1 MTEAEQFERP
11 RWNPAPGRERRIL
24 NGWLGLFE
32 AAALSVCCMG
42 VLGSGCSKPIPEDA
56 LVLTEVPRSIQPASC
71 RDELDVHYPAGTRI
85 VLVSGSDGKLIRVLS
100 GDLFAAGEP
109 VVAHNGKRI
118 VFAGK
123 SSPDAL
129 WQIYEAN
136 RDHGGMKALTSVK
149 GGAKDPALLGDGTL
163 IYVSP
168 VAALSPNNSPTIAQL
183 YAQSAAAPVRQ
194 LTFASTSVADPT
206 VLSDGRIMFV
216 TSGPNKSST
225 NTALY
230 TINNDGTEITAFA
243 GQHDAVG
250 PLRHPRELPN
260 HRVAFLTG
268 PLAPLPITAQIVS
281 TARPFTSRTPLLPN
295 AKAAVSCVEP
305 RADGDWILCARR
317 DCDSPKSSGYSV
329 FRVSPAAGALA
340 NPVFTDPAWD
350 VYEAAPLHARPRP
363 MGRISSVEPNHPTGQ
378 ILCLNINDTTVPG
391 SGTAKRV
398 RILSRSSS
406 ARFEQVLGEIEV
418 QPDGSFMAEV
428 PANVPLGFEALDESG
443 AVLRREPPFVW
454 VRSGENRACIGCH
467 EAHNHSPKN
476 QRPLAARIAI
486 PRLPA
491 GPISLA
497 RTVP

>member
-11 RWNPAPGRERRIL
+11 RWNAAPGHERRIL
-24 NGWLGLFE
+24 NGWLGLFQ
-32 AAALSVCCMG
+32 AAALSVCCLG
-42 VLGSGCSKPIPEDA
+42 LLGSGCSKPVPEDA
-56 LVLTEVPRSIQPASC
+56 LVLTEVPRAAQPASC
-71 RDELDVHYPAGTRI
+71 RDELDLHYPAGSRI
-85 VLVSGSDGKLIRVLS
+85 VLASGSAGKLIRVLS
-100 GDLFAAGEP
+100 GNLLAAGEP

-123 SSPDAL
+123 SSPDAP
-129 WQIYEAN
+129 WQIYEIN
-136 RDHGGMKALTSVK
+136 CDRGGMKALTSAK

-168 VAALSPNNSPTIAQL
+168 VAAVSPNSSPAIAQL

-230 TINNDGTEITAFA
+230 TINNDGTEITAFS

-260 HRVAFLTG
+260 HRVAFITE

-281 TARPFTSRTPLLPN
+281 TARPFTSRTPLLPD

-305 RADGDWILCARR
+305 TADGDWLLCARPE
-317 DCDSPKSSGYSV
+317 CDSPKMSNYSV
-329 FRVSPAAGALA
+329 FRVNPAAGALTK
-340 NPVFTDPAWD
+340 PVFTDRAWD
-350 VYEAAPLHARPRP
+350 VYEAVPLQGRPRP
-363 MGRISSVEPNHPTGQ
+363 MGRISNVEPNHSTGQ
-378 ILCLNINDTTVPG
+378 ILCLNINDTTWPEG
-391 SGTAKRV
+391 GTAKRV
-398 RILSRSSS
+398 RIISTTGSSGKKH
-406 ARFEQVLGEIEV
+406 VLGEIEV

-428 PANVPLGFEALDESG
+428 PANTPLGFEALDENG
-443 AVLRREPPFVW
+443 AVLRRERPFIW

-476 QRPLAARIAI
+476 QRPLAARVAI

>member
-11 RWNPAPGRERRIL
+11 RCNAARGRERRIL
-24 NGWLGLFE
+24 NRWLGLFE
-32 AAALSVCCMG
+32 AAALCVCCMG
-42 VLGSGCSKPIPEDA
+42 ALGSGCSKPVPEDA
-56 LVLTEVPRSIQPASC
+56 MVVTVVPRSVQPTSC
-71 RDELDVHYPAGTRI
+71 LDEMDLRYPAGTRI
-85 VLVSGSDGKLIRVLS
+85 LLVSGSAGKVIRVLS
-100 GDLFAAGEP
+100 GNLLAAGEP

-123 SSPDAL
+123 SSLDAP

-136 RDHGGMKALTSVK
+136 RDHGGIKALTSTK

-168 VAALSPNNSPTIAQL
+168 VAAVSSNNPPVIAQL

-194 LTFASTSVADPT
+194 LTFASSSVADPT

-230 TINNDGTEITAFA
+230 TINNDGTEITAFS

-250 PLRHPRELPN
+250 RLRHPRELPN
-260 HRVAFLTG
+260 HRVVFITG
-268 PLAPLPITAQIVS
+268 PFATLTSIAQVVS
-281 TARPFTSRTPLLPN
+281 TARPFTSRTPLLSN
-295 AKAAVSCVEP
+295 ATAAVSCVE
-305 RADGDWILCARR
+305 AAANGDWLLCARPE
-317 DCDSPKSSGYSV
+317 CDSPKMSSYSV
-329 FRVSPAAGALA
+329 FRVNPAAGALGK
-340 NPVFTDPAWD
+340 PVFTDSDWD
-350 VYEAAPLHARPRP
+350 VYEAAPLQGRPRP
-363 MGRISSVEPNHPTGQ
+363 MGRISNVEPNHSTGQ
-378 ILCLNINDTTVPG
+378 ILCLNINDTTLPEG
-391 SGTAKRV
+391 GTAKRV
-398 RILSRSSS
+398 RIVSTTGSSGK
-406 ARFEQVLGEIEV
+406 EHVLGDIEV

-428 PANVPLGFEALDESG
+428 PANVPLGLEALDESG
-443 AVLRREPPFVW
+443 AVLRREPPFIW

-476 QRPLAARIAI
+476 QRPLAARVAI

-497 RTVP
+497 RTTP

>member
-1 MTEAEQFERP
+1 M
-11 RWNPAPGRERRIL
+11 GIL
-24 NGWLGLFE
+24 
-32 AAALSVCCMG
+32 S
-42 VLGSGCSKPIPEDA
+42 SGCSKPVPEDA
-56 LVLTEVPRSIQPASC
+56 LVLTEIPRSTQPASG
-71 RDELDVHYPAGTRI
+71 DELDLRYPAGARVVI
-85 VLVSGSDGKLIRVLS
+85 VSGSVGKLIRALS
-100 GDLFAAGEP
+100 GNFFAAGEP
-109 VVAHNGKRI
+109 VGAADGKRI

-123 SSPDAL
+123 SSPDAP

-136 RDHGGMKALTSVK
+136 RDHGGMKALTSVT

-168 VAALSPNNSPTIAQL
+168 VAAVSPHNPPVIAQL
-183 YAQSAAAPVRQ
+183 YAQSAAAPVQQ

-260 HRVAFLTG
+260 HRVAFITG
-268 PLAPLPITAQIVS
+268 PLAPLTSFAQIVS

-305 RADGDWILCARR
+305 TADGDWLLCARQE
-317 DCDSPKSSGYSV
+317 CESPKLSSYSV
-329 FRVSPAAGALA
+329 FRVNPAAGALA
-340 NPVFTDPAWD
+340 TPVFTDSAWY
-350 VYEAAPLHARPRP
+350 VYEATPLHARPRP
-363 MGRISSVEPNHPTGQ
+363 MGRISNVEPNHSTGQ
-378 ILCLNINDTTVPG
+378 ILCLNINDTTLPG
-391 SGTAKRV
+391 SGKAKRV
-398 RILSRSSS
+398 RILSAAGSSRS
-406 ARFEQVLGEIEV
+406 EHVLGEIEV

-428 PANVPLGFEALDESG
+428 PANVPIGFEALDESG
-443 AVLRREPPFVW
+443 AVLRRDAPFIW

-476 QRPLAARIAI
+476 QRPLAARVAI